1 MTFKER
7 RAQEVARQKRRN
19 KKDLLM
25 IAGKVIIL
33 IAWAV
38 CMAGFTDFIAGGW

>member
-1 MTFKER
+1 MTVIER

-19 KKDLLM
+19 RKDLINVTIKILC
-25 IAGKVIIL
+25 L

-38 CMAGFTDFIAGGW
+38 CLAGFINGGLR